1 MLTTLCSI
9 PWTWLEVNLSN
20 SKIRSCCKTDWISDN
35 NQDLFLH
42 PVIIQRRQDF
52 LDGKR
57 PESCNQCWTIE
68 DRGHT
73 SYRQHTK
80 LNQYLQTTDLD
91 LDVDVPKTLSINI
104 GNLCN
109 LACVYCNEEYST
121 VWSVEKHIP
130 ILDNLHLEFENKFIN
145 WLGSIV
151 TNDHLQHIILIGGE
165 PTIAPSFYKILELI
179 DNLVK
184 VRKTK
189 LKVTIQTNGMFNKNQ
204 LLKMIDL
211 SKQPNAIFSY
221 RFSIESVGQQAELI
235 RTGLKWNVFQDN
247 FKSML
252 EHSKSQSNFDV
263 TVHPTV
269 NILCLEGFEDFLRWL
284 DSFDKESWDHFGW
297 NHLEWPSEF
306 SLLTLGRYSRELW
319 SCPTNFKNIQLIKY
333 SLQIKQYLGSFDT
346 VPSQEQLNHIKKSLD
361 LHCSRAKLTPNVV
374 PKLQKLLDKYINIG
388 DT

>member
-1 MLTTLCSI
+1 MLTTACTI
-9 PWTWLEVNLSN
+9 PWTWLEVNLAN

-35 NQDLFLH
+35 KQDLFSH

-52 LDGKR
+52 LEGKR
-57 PESCNQCWTIE
+57 PDACSQCWTIE
-68 DRGHT
+68 DRGHK

-130 ILDNLHLEFENKFIN
+130 ILDNLHLEFENRFIN
-145 WLGSIV
+145 WLSRII

-165 PTIAPSFYKILELI
+165 PTIAPAFYKILELI

-189 LKVTIQTNGMFNKNQ
+189 LKITIQTNGMFNKNQ

-211 SKQPNAIFSY
+211 SKQPNALFSY
-221 RFSIESVGQQAELI
+221 RFSIEAIGQQAELI

-252 EHSKSQSNFDV
+252 EHSKSQPNFDV

-269 NILCLEGFEDFLRWL
+269 NTLCLEGFENFLRWL

-297 NHLEWPSEF
+297 NHLEWPSDF
-306 SLLTLGRYSRELW
+306 SLLTLGKYSRELW
-319 SCPTNFKNIQLIKY
+319 DCPTNFKNIQLIKY
-333 SLQIKQYLGSFDT
+333 SLQIKQYIESFNI
-346 VPSQEQLNHIKKSLD
+346 VPSREQLIYIKNSLD
-361 LHCSRAKLTPNVV
+361 LHCSRAKLTPDVV
-374 PKLQKLLDKYINIG
+374 PKLQKLLDKYINIS